1 LEPTETITLLQ
12 AVGIYAGSIKA
23 GDNDEDLHRELH
35 KFVNW
40 CGPDRAFAEISPPE
54 VGDYADQVAGTG
66 TTPQAAE
73 RLQIIRGFLS
83 YARKKGLLERNLAQ
97 HVRIRKARVKAGAR
111 GAGDAPETAELTKA
125 GHAELVAQGE
135 KLRIERAAIAM
146 EIQRAAADKD
156 VRENAPL
163 EAAREESGRIDARL
177 RQIEETLKSAVIID
191 ASKRRGKA
199 VSLGCR
205 VVVNEVD
212 VGRKTSYTLVH
223 PSEAKPLES
232 RISDISPLGK
242 ALMGRSVGQEIVVQ
256 SPRGKTRYKIVE
268 VTS

>member
-1 LEPTETITLLQ
+1 MEPTESMTLLQ
-12 AVGIYAGSIKA
+12 AVGIYASSVKA
-23 GDNDEDLHRELH
+23 GDNDQELHRELY

-40 CGPDRAFAEISPPE
+40 CGPDRAFAEISAPE
-54 VGDYADQVAGTG
+54 VGEYADHVAGTG

-73 RLQIIRGFLS
+73 RLQFIRGFLS
-83 YARKKGLLERNLAQ
+83 YARKKGLVEKNLAQ
-97 HVRIRKARVKAGAR
+97 HVRIRKTRTRAGA
-111 GAGDAPETAELTKA
+111 GAGGDTPESASLTPA
-125 GHAELVAQGE
+125 GHKELVAQGE
-135 KLRIERAAIAM
+135 KLRIERTAIAM

-191 ASKRRGKA
+191 STGRKGKT
-199 VSLGCR
+199 VRLGCR
-205 VVVNEVD
+205 VVVND
-212 VGRKTSYTLVH
+212 LGAGRKTTYTLVH
-223 PSEAKPLES
+223 RSEAKPLEA

-242 ALMGRSVGQEIVVQ
+242 ALMGHSVGQEIAVDT
-256 SPRGKTRYKIVE
+256 PRGKTRYRIVE

>member
-1 LEPTETITLLQ
+1 MEPTESMTLLQ

-23 GDNDEDLHRELH
+23 GDNDEELHRELY

-40 CGPDRAFAEISPPE
+40 CGPDRAFADISPPE
-54 VGDYADQVAGTG
+54 VGEYADSVAGTG

-73 RLQIIRGFLS
+73 RLQVIRGFLS
-83 YARKKGLLERNLAQ
+83 YAKKKGLLERNLAQ
-97 HVRIRKARVKAGAR
+97 HVRIRKARVRGGAMV
-111 GAGDAPETAELTKA
+111 GSGTPESASLTKA

-135 KLRIERAAIAM
+135 KLRTERASLAM

-191 ASKRRGKA
+191 ASRRKGKS
-199 VSLGCR
+199 VSLGCQ
-205 VVVNEVD
+205 VVVND
-212 VGRKTSYTLVH
+212 LDAGRKTSYTLVH
-223 PSEAKPLES
+223 RSEAKPLES

-242 ALMGRSVGQEIVVQ
+242 ALMGRSVGQVIEVQ
-256 SPRGKTRYKIVE
+256 SPRGKTRYRIVE

>member
-1 LEPTETITLLQ
+1 MEPTESITLLQ

-23 GDNDEDLHRELH
+23 GDNDEELHRELY

-97 HVRIRKARVKAGAR
+97 HVRIRKARVRAGAT
-111 GAGDAPETAELTKA
+111 GAGGAPESAALTKA

-135 KLRIERAAIAM
+135 KLRTERAALAM

-191 ASKRRGKA
+191 SSKRKGKT

-205 VVVNEVD
+205 VVVNEVGA
-212 VGRKTSYTLVH
+212 GRKTSYTLVH
-223 PSEAKPLES
+223 RSEAKPLES

-242 ALMGRSVGQEIVVQ
+242 AHMGRSVGQEIVVQ